1 MPVLPETVSLPAP
14 PLIVSSPP
22 SAVIESFPLVHLG
35 RPQGEIV
42 LVPRSP
48 RESLDARDRALL
60 VQLGAMIAAAINTFV
75 PREIIDSVAGSAL
88 LAVVTLAAFAFVVAL
103 CSEADAFVAA
113 SLNAFSDTAKLVF
126 MVVGPAMDVKLA
138 SMESGQFGGA
148 FALRFVP
155 LVLAVAVLSACG
167 MGWWLL

>member
-1 MPVLPETVSLPAP
+1 M
-14 PLIVSSPP
+14 
-22 SAVIESFPLVHLG
+22 
-35 RPQGEIV
+35 
-42 LVPRSP
+42 
-48 RESLDARDRALL
+48 
-60 VQLGAMIAAAINTFV
+60 
-75 PREIIDSVAGSAL
+75 
-88 LAVVTLAAFAFVVAL
+88 AL

-155 LVLAVAVLSACG
+155 LVVAVAVLSACG